1 MDDVF
6 LGVMVIIHIS
16 MMLGIFHMNVHTS
29 AVAMWWRQFTDK
41 LDGSYLRNNHL
52 SVHASPCELH
62 IKHIAERKN
71 TYSDIIA
78 NHRTTAI
85 ERPKRPFQN
94 YALKGNYTVKSSL
107 SESVNALMKEGLQFL
122 KTGFYDNAPH
132 MRSYHTLHCNF
143 IFAIY
148 STRLNRYTKYQ
159 GIEHSTRPIL
169 LNI

>member
-1 MDDVF
+1 MDDIF

-29 AVAMWWRQFTDK
+29 AVAMWYVVKTVYRQTK
-41 LDGSYLRNNHL
+41 HDGSYLHNNHL

-85 ERPKRPFQN
+85 EGPKRPFQN
-94 YALKGNYTVKSSL
+94 YAPKRNYTVK
-107 SESVNALMKEGLQFL
+107 V
-122 KTGFYDNAPH
+122 
-132 MRSYHTLHCNF
+132 
-143 IFAIY
+143 
-148 STRLNRYTKYQ
+148 
-159 GIEHSTRPIL
+159 
-169 LNI
+169 

>member
-1 MDDVF
+1 MFTRVLLLCGEDS
-6 LGVMVIIHIS
+6 LQTN
-16 MMLGIFHMNVHTS
+16 MMALTCATTTTSQCMHT
-29 AVAMWWRQFTDK
+29 
-41 LDGSYLRNNHL
+41 
-52 SVHASPCELH
+52 CELH
-62 IKHIAERKN
+62 IAHRRKKE
-71 TYSDIIA
+71 YLLRYFIIV
-78 NHRTTAI
+78 NHRTTTAI
-85 ERPKRPFQN
+85 EWPKRPFQN
-94 YALKGNYTVKSSL
+94 YALERNYTVKSSL